1 MTQSEKWVQ
10 YLKNGGNGGIFI
22 LTNVSGTMGL

>member
-10 YLKNGGNGGIFI
+10 YENGGSGGIFI
-22 LTNVSGTMGL
+22 LINVLDATGS